1 MFNRFNILT
10 ILKPTKYS
18 IGGIRE
24 QEKDMLVNRLRPP
37 PIRMGRGVLLC
48 NLPYSGLDSS
58 RLLRLI
64 PKPVLSFLLGPSYAD
79 LFVVRA
85 FFLPFSGCF
94 DTIFL
99 HYTLR

>member
-1 MFNRFNILT
+1 
-10 ILKPTKYS
+10 
-18 IGGIRE
+18 
-24 QEKDMLVNRLRPP
+24 MLVKRLRPP
-37 PIRMGRGVLLC
+37 PGVLLC
-48 NLPYSGLDSS
+48 NLLYSGLDSA
-58 RLLRLI
+58 RLLRLS